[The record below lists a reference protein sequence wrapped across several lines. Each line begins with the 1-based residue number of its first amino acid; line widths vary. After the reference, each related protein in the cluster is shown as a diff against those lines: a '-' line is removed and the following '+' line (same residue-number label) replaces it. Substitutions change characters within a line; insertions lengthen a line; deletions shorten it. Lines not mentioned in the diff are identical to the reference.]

1 MPEAKYRSI
10 VQYDPEKQ
18 VFTARAPEL
27 EHCQAEGA
35 TRAEALARLEEEMDA
50 QIHNMLEQGA
60 QPPHAVDQEE
70 FSGELQAKVSRSL
83 HRELMYLAR
92 AEGIELPQLVG
103 EMLASA
109 LDGRRSQRSAVRRQG
124 PSEADADRQP
134 RGGNHDRGRPGFGPR
149 YHGIMDDRANFI
161 EYVRNLEQNGGPQPG
176 GAPGLGGGGANRR
189 RRRRGPG
196 KGPGL

>member
-18 VFTARAPEL
+18 VFTARTPEL

-35 TRAEALARLEEEMDA
+35 TRAEALAKLEEEMDA
-50 QIHNMLEQGA
+50 QIRNMRDQGA
-60 QPPHAVDQEE
+60 QPPRAVDEEE

-83 HRELMYLAR
+83 HRELAYQAR
-92 AEGIELPQLVG
+92 AEGIDLGQLVG

-109 LDGRRSQRSAVRRQG
+109 LDGRRGGQRSGQRRAG
-124 PSEADADRQP
+124 PAGDADGQ
-134 RGGNHDRGRPGFGPR
+134 RGGNHADRGRPGFGPR

-176 GAPGLGGGGANRR
+176 GAPGLGGGGAGRH
-189 RRRRGPG
+189 RRRRGG
-196 KGPGL
+196 KGPGQ